1 MSAQLITKLSKILPK
16 ILLIGDG
23 SSLSLSIAN
32 AYKEKK
38 FRLIYYREQDLLNQ
52 VDLREKFSKH
62 TYYKI
67 IYFFNLLN
75 NSQEVKK
82 IKQILKNRHEPILFI
97 TRFDTATQADLPR
110 THSWFKTTLAQYHNI
125 NSLVEAFPK
134 ASVLIAHDLILDNGW
149 HPARDYFFS
158 RSAEGEL
165 LSPGFGFSFISQ
177 SSFFAQIQPLLFS
190 AFSGEKMMLIT
201 NKITPKSIFTTFSEL
216 KIPPFKIITHQL
228 EVVDFEFDFPL
239 IIYSGVSDLNF
250 TKADHRFFQPLLQLP
265 TPNTHI
271 NESAKGIKTHVDLN
285 KNNTQVVVDKPAKT
299 PNKKQRQIISQAKAI
314 LTHREEGFLCRYTK
328 SQPTNNFIPIN
339 LTSFDFLPTV
349 SRHHSSLFLPNF
361 NLSQQRLKQLKIP
374 PVVIWRQAPA
384 SLHLGQD
391 IINLPII
398 TTASAIK
405 TTPVAKTPP
414 KSSSSVRAKTLLR
427 KRRPNWRKTLTRFI
441 KPAIFTLIPLI
452 IVASSLMIYSRWRQ
466 TKAQHLLVNFFQACT
481 SVPTCLTTNQSALLD
496 TSDLSPS
503 IATDFLQ
510 ALQKYIQTEDQLNS
524 NLGRLG
530 KWFTGRE
537 QLAANQFITE
547 LKTAINQ
554 AQESE
559 KQLQNLLENHSPI
572 LSSFATTSNWQI
584 FLKQIQNSAS
594 NKRLLIEYTPL
605 LEVLLQ
611 SEQVQSAQILFDNFY
626 TRRGGGVIYGF
637 ALHSL
642 ADKNPSKIYSL
653 SEIASASAIKINLPE
668 KINQQL
674 SLENN
679 PEMGLKNL
687 AFDRSFVDVAALSQ
701 QLLNGATKK
710 KPNLIWASSFA
721 ANQRLTQV
729 LLGDQQALALAN
741 LQQQPI
747 VNANSRENALI
758 SNLKAQNS
766 RFLSGDEQLLSK
778 YIYEFLNLL
787 NEGEILFYADNEKL
801 TNLIA
806 SLRLDDDLR
815 NIACPASFASKTCF
829 LDGFAQHDN
838 YLQVGALLT
847 QTAIHTIELE
857 PAVTKHQRRLVFDNT
872 KGTQDLVDYLS
883 FTLPNQ
889 SRLESVVIDE
899 VAHNLDQNYGL
910 ILVVPAGKSA
920 NVELNFSVDRAI
932 SENDLTYSFY
942 NHHQFGLNGQKT
954 QVIINNRLPYRQK
967 IIAPAAI
974 NEQKSIIFNTLI
986 SRSFQGAVVF

>member
-1 MSAQLITKLSKILPK
+1 MSAQLVTKLSKILPK

-23 SSLSLSIAN
+23 STLSLNIAN

-38 FRLIYYREQDLLNQ
+38 FRLIYYREQDLRNRA
-52 VDLREKFSKH
+52 DLREKFNKH
-62 TYYKI
+62 TYYKV
-67 IYFFNLLN
+67 IYFFNLLDN
-75 NSQEVKK
+75 TQEVKK
-82 IKQILKNRHEPILFI
+82 VKQILKNRREPILFI
-97 TRFDTATQADLPR
+97 TRFDTAIQADFPR
-110 THSWFKTTLAQYHNI
+110 THSWFKASLTQYQNI
-125 NSLVEAFPK
+125 NNLVAAFPK

-158 RSAEGEL
+158 RSSEGEL
-165 LSPGFGFSFISQ
+165 LSPGLGFSFISQ
-177 SSFFAQIQPLLFS
+177 SSFFAQIQSLLFS

-201 NKITPKSIFTTFSEL
+201 NKITPKSIFLAFSEL

-228 EVVDFEFDFPL
+228 EAVDFEFNFPL
-239 IIYSGVSDLNF
+239 IVYSGVSDLNF
-250 TKADHRFFQPLLQLP
+250 VKADHSFFQPLLQLP
-265 TPNTHI
+265 TPKAHLNQPLKRVKKHT
-271 NESAKGIKTHVDLN
+271 DLSVSNSQAAVN
-285 KNNTQVVVDKPAKT
+285 KSTKI
-299 PNKKQRQIISQAKAI
+299 PNKKQRQIISRAKAI
-314 LTHREEGFLCRYTK
+314 LTHREEGFLHRYSKT
-328 SQPTNNFIPIN
+328 SPQQNFIPIN
-339 LTSFDFLPTV
+339 LTNFDFLPTI

-374 PVVIWRQAPA
+374 PVVIWRQAPE
-384 SLHLGQD
+384 SLHLGQN

-398 TTASAIK
+398 TTASAVK
-405 TTPVAKTPP
+405 KPP
-414 KSSSSVRAKTLLR
+414 IAKTLS
-427 KRRPNWRKTLTRFI
+427 RPVGGKPASKKYYFCWREFFSRLT
-441 KPAIFTLIPLI
+441 KPAIFLLMPLI
-452 IVASSLMIYSRWRQ
+452 IISLSVVIYTHWRQ
-466 TKAQHLLVNFFQACT
+466 TKAQHLLANFFQTCT
-481 SVPTCLTTNQSALLD
+481 STSACLATNQLSLLN

-503 IATDFLQ
+503 VATDFLQ
-510 ALQKYIQTEDQLNS
+510 ALHYYIQTEDRLNS

-530 KWFTGRE
+530 KWFAGHE
-537 QLAANQFITE
+537 QLTTNQFISE
-547 LKTAINQ
+547 LKTTINQ

-559 KQLQNLLENHSPI
+559 KQLQSLLENHSST

-584 FLKQIQNSAS
+584 FLKQVQSSAS

-605 LEVLLQ
+605 LETLLQ
-611 SEQVQSAQILFDNFY
+611 NEQLLSAQILFDNFY
-626 TRRGGGVIYGF
+626 TRRGGGTIYGF
-637 ALHSL
+637 TIHSL
-642 ADKNPSKIYSL
+642 ASKNLPQIYSL

-674 SLENN
+674 SIENN
-679 PEMGLKNL
+679 PEIGLKNL
-687 AFDRSFVDVAALSQ
+687 AFDRSFFDVAALSQ
-701 QLLNGATKK
+701 QLLSSATKK

-747 VNANSRENALI
+747 ANASSRENALI

-766 RFLSGDEQLLSK
+766 RFLNGDEQLLSK

-787 NEGEILFYADNEKL
+787 NEGEIFLYSPNEKL
-801 TNLIA
+801 ANLIA

-829 LDGFAQHDN
+829 LDSFAQHDN
-838 YLQVGALLT
+838 YLQAGALLT
-847 QTAIHTIELE
+847 QTAVHTIELE
-857 PAVTKHQRRLVFDNT
+857 SATTKHQRRLVFDNT

-889 SRLESVVIDE
+889 SRLESVIIDE

-910 ILVVPAGKSA
+910 MVVVPAGKSA
-920 NVELNFSVDRAI
+920 NVELTFSVDRAI

-986 SRSFQGAVVF
+986 GRSFQGAVVF